1 MKTLL
6 LKIFLTISLLII
18 VKTNAVQGQAFVDKG
33 YSAKIT
39 SLGRAAVS
47 LSDDPSL
54 VFYNPAGIGFS
65 HSLKLFT
72 SYTNL
77 YPNVTDA
84 NLNFFS
90 LAGEYPLSNLGVIG
104 IGVTQFAPTGWSEN
118 MAVGTFARQFFDER
132 LSFGGSVKVL
142 RWSSAAPQGEYAVPE
157 NGLSYLGF
165 SFDVGVLYS
174 FRDVFK
180 DNDIQIGASVLNFTQ
195 PSVASNGSPD
205 AKLPAEMNFGA
216 SYVSRV
222 YDYSVTTGITVKG
235 NDVRVC
241 GGAEFVGL
249 RTTVLGSNAEFLVRA
264 GGGRLTAADSQGEY
278 DAGFGLIIGN
288 VAIDYSF
295 SYQAMVGNVGGISSL
310 SLGYAFN

>member
-1 MKTLL
+1 MKTLI
-6 LKIFLTISLLII
+6 LKIFLAGLLFFI
-18 VKTNAVQGQAFVDKG
+18 TGTSAAHGQAFVDKG

-54 VFYNPAGIGFS
+54 IFYNPAGIGFS

-90 LAGEYPLSNLGVIG
+90 LAGEYQLSDLGVIG
-104 IGVTQFAPTGWSEN
+104 IGITQFAPTSWSEN
-118 MAVGTFARQFFDER
+118 MFVGTFAHQMFDER
-132 LSFGGSVKVL
+132 LSVGGSVKVL
-142 RWSSAAPQGEYAVPE
+142 RWSTLAPQGENAVPE
-157 NGLSYLGF
+157 AGLSYLGF
-165 SFDVGVLYS
+165 SFDAGVVYA
-174 FRDVFK
+174 FKDVFK

-195 PSVASNGSPD
+195 PSVAANGSPD
-205 AKLPAEMNFGA
+205 AKLPAEMSIGA
-216 SYVSRV
+216 SYISRL
-222 YDYSVTTGITVKG
+222 YDYSASASVTVKG
-235 NDVRVC
+235 NDIRIG

-249 RTTVLGSNAEFLVRA
+249 RTTVLGAAAAFLVRA
-264 GGGRLTAADSQGEY
+264 GGGRLTAANSQGEY
-278 DAGFGLIIGN
+278 NAGFGLVIGN
-288 VAIDYSF
+288 ATIDYSF
-295 SYQAMVGNVGGISSL
+295 SYQAMVGNVGGINSL